1 MPILC
6 WTVLGGN
13 YGRVRRKGVG
23 EAMIFGVRA
32 PLGSGLSA
40 ESEDELGGGV
50 GGEMRPLGGSGER
63 VK

>member
-1 MPILC
+1 M
-6 WTVLGGN
+6 GDGA
-13 YGRVRRKGVG
+13 GVG